1 MGESYRGLTIR
12 LGADTTDLRKALQ
25 SVNAALTTTQREI
38 KRVDKA
44 LKMDGGNVDL
54 LALKMREV
62 SERTSDL
69 EGKML
74 MLARAEA
81 QLDGSGIKQL
91 AEQARNTS
99 LSVERMKEAFNEANR
114 RLEVFNRS
122 MRGIAE
128 ANGLDTMQMDAWD
141 VVRALESMGLAT
153 KDQVNEYK
161 RLATAHTEYQ
171 AKLQTEKEIQKFRD
185 LKVEMGLVEAEAK
198 RLARDFAALETSAGF
213 GSGMSKRL
221 RDIRTAMGATERT
234 AEALAEELDLIDK
247 GLKLDPHDT
256 ELAELRLRNL
266 REQANLA
273 AEKVDV
279 LEKAINDLKS
289 AGVESVKTDM
299 RQLVREVEET
309 EEAYVS
315 LRSKIARAEAAI
327 DDMRAA
333 QTKLELDD
341 NLGQPY
347 QKLVG
352 DIAQAEAELVDL
364 RLEAERAREAFDTA
378 RAQKELRDLETRAEA
393 ARSSVKSLNAAAD
406 GAGKQKFNSW
416 AWRSFGVSLS
426 STVTP
431 ALMMAGYSIVNT
443 AETFDAAYRDMRKTV
458 SGTEEQFEELRQA
471 ALDYASTHVTSAD
484 TILEIQAMGAQL
496 GLATSQLEEFSVVV
510 SNLDIATNLDAETLA
525 QTMGQ
530 LNNVLGWSEGDMKR
544 FGDALVRL
552 GNNMPAMEDQIVE
565 ITKRIGAAGSMYGMT
580 TPEILAWST
589 AIASTGQNSEAAG
602 TAISNSLSDIENAV
616 ASGGDKLAGFAEVA
630 GMGAEDFAR
639 MWEEDASA
647 AFLAFVEGL
656 NRIEEAGGSADV
668 ALTNLGITGVR
679 QKQALKG
686 LSQTTDVLSQSLIM
700 SENAWNGVTD
710 QWGAAN
716 DAATEAEKKS
726 EGFSGAMAILRNNID
741 ETKIL
746 VAEGAVPII
755 EKASEAIGWFNTVLE
770 SLPDGVDT
778 AIIYLG
784 LLAAA
789 IGPAVNIRSSAGNL
803 ARELSGLGDAFDT
816 VSGKQRS
823 AAIVKGMLK
832 NLVPVGIVAS
842 IFGIGSAIGG
852 VIEDMENF
860 EKATDGLV
868 DASTGAFTEL
878 ENDAKGETSFFSI
891 YAEGYKS
898 VGEEVDALIEAQAQ
912 LASKFMSQNFDFK
925 VESDQVSAAA
935 TRVQE
940 LMQKSNK
947 SAAEVAELKN
957 NLDILNKLTGS
968 DLTYDDA
975 TGQIVSMGEAAVQSA
990 GDIANLA
997 KTFHLSSGLELT
1009 TTQYMDAYVA
1019 HAAALDELAA
1029 AQKAYDDAWDT
1040 YNSMDPAD
1048 YNFDEEAMR
1057 RSAGVYDA
1065 AANLERLS
1073 AAADGTQTAMD
1084 NLYYRMIGYQTAL
1097 SGGGPLWDWLMSNDG
1112 ILAGLTQSGKNVI
1125 DFHDVLGFDLG
1136 QFDAEVFNKLTRDQL
1151 IELAANFDG
1160 TKESIVT
1167 SLHGFVSELQATS
1180 PEAAA
1185 ALQAWLQAVGFPANV
1200 AEDTGAAQAGADAG
1214 QAYVDGMVETIRD
1227 GEDDVIAAV
1236 GGYDESSLAKAAP
1249 TVGANKAG
1257 VDNSMFVPDIEDATA
1272 LAVSAASAFG
1282 DEWVVALDKI
1292 NATKLGFK
1300 IVEKTSDGMTE
1311 AAPEAAAAAEEV
1323 GERTSGGFSSGADG
1337 QQVGAEVVGDMA
1349 SGMQSASGAARQG
1362 GRSAGKAAQSG
1373 AGSVD
1378 MYQTGYYYGYGLA
1391 SGIYGST
1398 DLAVVAARRM
1408 AQRVEDET
1416 RRTMMIASPSK
1427 VGRYIGTMWDRGI
1440 GQGIEDEA
1448 GYAVTRA
1455 VELARGVT
1463 ATASDYSAD
1472 FSRYAQ
1478 YAGQAATSA
1487 HSAAQ
1492 MAQLK
1497 YSGPSKADIY
1507 DAVSAALGSNRQ
1519 SGELAVYIDGR
1530 QLASSISR
1538 PMDSQLGTLAA
1549 RKGR

>member
-128 ANGLDTMQMDAWD
+128 ANSLDTMQMDAWD

-484 TILEIQAMGAQL
+484 TILEIQAMGGQL
-496 GLATSQLEEFSVVV
+496 GIATEQLEEFAVVV

-589 AIASTGQNSEAAG
+589 AIAATGQNSEAAG

-686 LSQTTDVLSQSLIM
+686 LSQTTDVLSQSLVM

-746 VAEGAVPII
+746 VSDGAVPII
-755 EKASEAIGWFNTVLE
+755 EAASDAVSGLNGFLE
-770 SLPDGVDT
+770 DLPDGVDT
-778 AIIYLG
+778 ALIALG
-784 LLAAA
+784 LFAAGL
-789 IGPAVNIRSSAGNL
+789 GPVVNVTSSVGNL
-803 ARELSGLGDAFDT
+803 GRELSGLGDAFDT
-816 VSGKQRS
+816 LSGKQK
-823 AAIVKGMLK
+823 AAATVKGMIGGLA
-832 NLVPVGIVAS
+832 PFGAAI
-842 IFGIGSAIGG
+842 GIGFLGTQIYDA
-852 VIEDMENF
+852 VQDVDEFNR
-860 EKATDGLV
+860 ATEGLV
-868 DASTGAFTEL
+868 SAVTGDLGSL
-878 ENDAKGETSFFSI
+878 ETYATSEDSFFNLFKS
-891 YAEGYKS
+891 GYKS
-898 VGEEVDALIEAQAQ
+898 VGDEVDVLIEKQAE
-912 LASKFMSQNFDFK
+912 LADKFAGQNIEFK
-925 VESDQVSAAA
+925 VKVDQASSALATITRLMNVSDLSETQVGEL
-935 TRVQE
+935 RV
-940 LMQKSNK
+940 
-947 SAAEVAELKN
+947 A
-957 NLDILNKLTGS
+957 LDMFNTLTGS
-968 DLTYDDA
+968 DLYFDEA
-975 TGQIVSMGEAAVQSA
+975 TNQIKSMGDESVYTAEKLV
-990 GDIANLA
+990 DLAN
-997 KTFHLSSGLELT
+997 TFSLTAGLELVT
-1009 TTQYMDAYVA
+1009 AQYN
-1019 HAAALDELAA
+1019 
-1029 AQKAYDDAWDT
+1029 DT
-1040 YNSMDPAD
+1040 YAVYAQEMETLAKAQEA
-1048 YNFDEEAMR
+1048 YNDAAEEISKYNLGDSVLEPGESNAIMAWGDATVALEEAK
-1057 RSAGVYDA
+1057 
-1065 AANLERLS
+1065 
-1073 AAADGTQTAMD
+1073 AAADAAEQSMGI
-1084 NLYYRMIGYQTAL
+1084 LYDRMIGYQTAL
-1097 SGGGPLWDWLMSNDG
+1097 GGGGPLWEWLMGNG
-1112 ILAGLTQSGKNVI
+1112 AIQAGLAATGKSVI
-1125 DFHDVLGFDLG
+1125 DFHDVLGFELG
-1136 QFDAEVFNKLTRDQL
+1136 FDPEVFAQLTRDQL
-1151 IELAANFDG
+1151 VDLAASFDG
-1160 TKESIVT
+1160 TRESIVA
-1167 SLHGFVSELQATS
+1167 SLQQAAVELRATS

-1185 ALQAWLQAVGFPANV
+1185 AVQAYLDALGFPTDV
-1200 AEDTGAAQAGADAG
+1200 AEETGAEQAGEDAG
-1214 QAYVDGMVETIRD
+1214 QGYVDGMVQAIKD
-1227 GEDDVIAAV
+1227 GEDDVRAAV
-1236 GGYDESSLAKAAP
+1236 GSYDPSLGAKAAP
-1249 TVGANKAG
+1249 TVGANQAG
-1257 VDNSMFVPDIEDATA
+1257 VDNEAFVPDIEE
-1272 LAVSAASAFG
+1272 AVRFG
-1282 DEWVVALDKI
+1282 AE
-1292 NATKLGFK
+1292 T
-1300 IVEKTSDGMTE
+1300 
-1311 AAPEAAAAAEEV
+1311 AAAWGDGFTTFLSTNQNNPGFYVDQKIAEGTKEGASEVVEAAEEV

-1337 QQVGAEVVGDMA
+1337 QQAGAEVVGDMA

-1378 MYQTGYYYGYGLA
+1378 MYQTGYYYGQGLA
-1391 SGIYGST
+1391 NGIYGST

-1416 RRTMMIASPSK
+1416 RRAMMIASPSK

-1497 YSGPSKADIY
+1497 YSGPSKTDIY